1 MKAYIKSIT
10 CTDTEELNLPIGSY
24 IGEVVKII
32 NERYFLIKLDKKVQ
46 SCGWDTDCS
55 EITYHMK
62 VPDGTKFWVV
72 PKRDICTNN
81 ILLIMDTE

>member
-1 MKAYIKSIT
+1 MKAYVKNITSIEAE
-10 CTDTEELNLPIGSY
+10 DLNLPVGSY

-32 NERYFLIKLDKKVQ
+32 NERYLIKLDKKVQ
-46 SCGWDTDCS
+46 SCGWDADCS
-55 EITYHMK
+55 EITYYMK

>member
-1 MKAYIKSIT
+1 MKAYVKNITSIEAE
-10 CTDTEELNLPIGSY
+10 DLNLPVGSY
-24 IGEVVKII
+24 IVEVVKII
-32 NERYFLIKLDKKVQ
+32 NKRYLIKLDKKVQ
-46 SCGWDTDCS
+46 SCGWDADCS

>member
-32 NERYFLIKLDKKVQ
+32 NEKYLIKLDKKVQ
-46 SCGWDTDCS
+46 SCGWDADCS
-55 EITYHMK
+55 EITRHMEIS
-62 VPDGTKFWVV
+62 DGTKFWFV
-72 PKRDICTNN
+72 PKRDIYINN
-81 ILLIMDTE
+81 MLLIMDTE

>member
-1 MKAYIKSIT
+1 MKAYVKSIT
-10 CTDTEELNLPIGSY
+10 SIDTKDLNLPVGSY

-32 NERYFLIKLDKKVQ
+32 NENYLIKLDKKVQ
-46 SCGWDTDCS
+46 SCGWDADCS
-55 EITYHMK
+55 EIIYHMK

-81 ILLIMDTE
+81 ILLTMETE